1 MPCLVAKCL
10 WTWSRYPCAESLYL
24 YVDWVIC
31 TVHDVYWQLLHQP
44 SLQPS
49 QEFLLLCDH
58 FSGDAV
64 PIIRMRPSGNS
75 WYMFS
80 LTRTGVGGR
89 EEFTAAIQRSKNMI
103 VKYIFHYRQ
112 QALCAVS
119 SEQCRW
125 GGGSIVYGVNY
136 ICSWF
141 PGGEIYDTADTLMTR
156 ETTLVSQTPSS
167 HYPEF
172 DHCVLPTSRRF
183 VSDIWRRWKIF
194 VSNMEQFLDPAY
206 KYQFST
212 EYVKSF
218 F

>member
-1 MPCLVAKCL
+1 
-10 WTWSRYPCAESLYL
+10 
-24 YVDWVIC
+24 
-31 TVHDVYWQLLHQP
+31 
-44 SLQPS
+44 
-49 QEFLLLCDH
+49 
-58 FSGDAV
+58 
-64 PIIRMRPSGNS
+64 
-75 WYMFS
+75 
-80 LTRTGVGGR
+80 
-89 EEFTAAIQRSKNMI
+89 MI
-103 VKYIFHYRQ
+103 VKYILHYRQ
-112 QALCAVS
+112 QALCAVCCQLWAVS
-119 SEQCRW
+119 LRRR
-125 GGGSIVYGVNY
+125 VYGVNY

-172 DHCVLPTSRRF
+172 DHCVLTTSRRF

-218 F
+218 FLIRVWIQTLNGKLCNLILLSKVNISKTLFCLSSGLKHQILHYTRYQATYVLVLVSMC